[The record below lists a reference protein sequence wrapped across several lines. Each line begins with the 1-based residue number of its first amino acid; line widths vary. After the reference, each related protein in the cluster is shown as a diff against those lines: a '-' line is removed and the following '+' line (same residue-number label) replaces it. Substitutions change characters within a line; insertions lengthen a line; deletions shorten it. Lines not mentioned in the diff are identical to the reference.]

1 MEGNYR
7 HILINLLDRDE
18 CSAKLAN
25 LREITLIFFAAYI
38 ETAPLTPNVQPNVD
52 LLRNLLDV
60 VELALDHLQNVNLM
74 QGRKGYGNNL
84 GPYKTPA

>member
-1 MEGNYR
+1 MKGNYR

-25 LREITLIFFAAYI
+25 LRDITLIFFAAYI

-52 LLRNLLDV
+52 LLRNLLGV
-60 VELALDHLQNVNLM
+60 VELALDRLQNVI
-74 QGRKGYGNNL
+74 
-84 GPYKTPA
+84 